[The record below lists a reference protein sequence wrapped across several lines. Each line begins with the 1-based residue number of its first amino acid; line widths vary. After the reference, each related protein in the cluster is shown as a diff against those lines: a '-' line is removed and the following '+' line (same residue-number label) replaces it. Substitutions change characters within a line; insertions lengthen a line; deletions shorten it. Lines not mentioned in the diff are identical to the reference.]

1 MFFVVVNSRCAVMEC
16 DALLDILLS
25 LKIYMGSTGMVI
37 PQFHVMLCL
46 LMTFVAGRLPST
58 DSIYLHTSHGFVC
71 YVISSAL
78 TGYLPICNTH

>member
-58 DSIYLHTSHGFVC
+58 DSIYLCTSYGFVC
-71 YVISSAL
+71 Y
-78 TGYLPICNTH
+78 CM